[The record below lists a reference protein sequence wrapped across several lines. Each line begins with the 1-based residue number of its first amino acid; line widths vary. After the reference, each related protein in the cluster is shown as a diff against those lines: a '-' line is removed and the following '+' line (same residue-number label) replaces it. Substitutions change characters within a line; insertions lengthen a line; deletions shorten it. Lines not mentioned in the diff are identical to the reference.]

1 MKITSIQ
8 DYAAFVAVVDE
19 GSLTAAARRLGRSV
33 QAVSIS
39 LKSLEDELGLTLV
52 TRSTRRCDPTPAGL
66 TFAARLRT
74 VLADISDAHAE
85 LQDDAAQLSGPVRIG
100 ASTLFGPDFLMPVL
114 AGFIERQPGI
124 AIELA
129 LSDRHVDLA
138 KEGLDLAIR
147 IGHLKQPDLKA
158 RKLGV
163 LRRVV
168 AGAPGYL
175 ARRGRPGKPGDL
187 PQHDCILRR
196 NAQQQ
201 ESWAFSSGSVMVRGR
216 FSSDSALARH
226 RAATLGLG
234 LCMAPLWQIGSLVD
248 GGQLEVVLDDFAMPG
263 LPIHIVWPEGRIPRR
278 VRAVI
283 DLLVARL
290 SVAGL

>member
-66 TFAARLRT
+66 TFASRLRT

-85 LQDDAAQLSGPVRIG
+85 VLDDAAQLSGPVRIG

-114 AGFIERQPGI
+114 AGFIERHPGI

-147 IGHLKQPDLKA
+147 IGHLMQPDLKA

-187 PQHDCILRR
+187 LQHDCILRR

-248 GGQLEVVLDDFAMPG
+248 SGQLEVMLDDVAMPG
-263 LPIHIVWPEGRIPRR
+263 LPIHIVWPQSRIPRR